1 MLCGITHA
9 IHSLAPFQL
18 PTLHATFKVLCGL
31 VSIITAVYLVKFVP
45 AALKLPNYTAYLEYE
60 IQERQASE
68 KTLRSKNEEM
78 VKLRS
83 CLEVIRHTLTFQA
96 ILNETTSSL
105 CTNFDLESC
114 FFVHYTP
121 ENNSLGFISP
131 YLNDPHCPLVKSLRT
146 TSPNAISAY
155 KDICSRAQAHVL
167 EYADVESLFG
177 APVALHYANK
187 WGSGF
192 TPSKSVACAHI
203 SLDGVETALLILSQ
217 VKDDTHILAAELDII
232 RDIANQVEIALSQ
245 ARSIERDRNML
256 QELQRKNSELAQA
269 QQQAQQAIQ
278 AKSKFIAIMSHEMR
292 TPLYVITALAE
303 LLMDSSLSSEV
314 RESLS
319 TILASG
325 QMLLS
330 NISDVL
336 DYSKFQQDN
345 FVMDKAPF
353 NIRTCIEKCV
363 DIAAVKAHEAG
374 LKIYYH
380 LREGFP
386 EVIDTDEARLS
397 QVFLNLLSN
406 GVKFTK
412 KGMLQIEG
420 HLDSLL
426 TNDEIAQLY
435 GSSFGKSDTRSNNYG
450 SSVATSSATIPYS
463 SSSSVAT
470 SNSSPT
476 TLRNLP
482 PPGTRMAKLR
492 FTVTDTGLGI
502 PRDQIPRLFEE
513 FMQLDNSAT
522 RKYEGTGL
530 GLAICRRIV
539 TLMGGQ
545 IGVDS
550 TPGEGSRF
558 HFYVVA
564 KIPPPSIAQPL
575 QLPTNG
581 VRGSVAMAIV
591 STIALQ
597 KQLSDVARELGL
609 TLAFYKTV
617 HEAISHLEKVTA
629 TVAANTPSSSDPSSS
644 SSGAVHIGSHNSA
657 APRPFAAILIESTL
671 INRDPVRQYRLLNQ
685 FAPSIIIGDLSTL
698 RGLSD
703 EFSAPGETMPPGRRC
718 VNLPVKYINLYLS
731 LRNAIGSLSD
741 AEYDSLHAR
750 VMDIGNRQ
758 SMPGSTT
765 VGTRLVRDLVRST
778 SGASNSSSSS
788 ADSLASPRGGFGSL
802 ASLGSSSSLAS
813 TSSTNSAST
822 TSGGSTSSFQFPP
835 QLPVTH
841 APAVI
846 VPTPLLSSGP
856 SSLASSSSN
865 VGSAIPSS
873 SGLGTSTPG
882 SNGSAS
888 APSSSSK
895 RQDMP
900 PLLLPGASSASATH
914 HHAAKLVGMGGSVG
928 SSLVPS
934 SSGHHMSHLDRS
946 AVSHNV
952 GGGGNGLPTFGQLT
966 GFIFDSLSST
976 VSNSAS
982 TSHSSFFTGSK
993 APSSKNG
1000 SSSYGAN
1007 VHVFTGSGSGDSSDE
1022 YELAGYGSSY
1032 HQYDGHTKS
1041 SGYAGDEGYHYS
1053 PNPKH
1058 LPPNALTTSSSS
1070 SSSNSHSVPKAPSP
1084 QPQVSPPHQS
1094 SSAHQDG
1101 TLLAAQQQHLQQFPF
1116 PVSLLDN
1123 STLEQWQINE
1133 DLNVLLVEDN
1143 TLCRKVCLKQLNRLG
1158 VERVDVA
1165 FDGQEALD
1173 QALIK
1178 DYDLI
1183 MMDVM
1188 MPGLDG
1194 ISATRVLRQ
1203 RELERSQSMSMA
1215 GSTASTSK
1223 VATDDIDGSEDDSD
1237 EKAPFLQRERA
1248 ASAPSSSPSAMR
1260 RRSSSAVVPKATPSA
1275 VASDNAD
1282 KPRQPYIIA
1291 ITASSMLEEGSREAC
1306 ISAGMDDVVTKP
1318 VNLRALHD
1326 ALNRFFESRNI
1337 VPGQKRPSN
1346 SSNSSDSSVTTT
1358 NTSSTPPTS
1367 KDKSTPSSS

>member
-9 IHSLAPFQL
+9 IHALAPYQL

-114 FFVHYTP
+114 FFVHFTP
-121 ENNSLGFISP
+121 ETDSLGLISP
-131 YLNDPHCPLVKSLRT
+131 YLNDAHCPLVKSLRT
-146 TSPNAISAY
+146 TSPTAISAY

-167 EYADVESLFG
+167 EYTDVESLFG
-177 APVALHYANK
+177 SGVAQHYANK

-192 TPSKSVACAHI
+192 SPSKSVACAHI
-203 SLDGVETALLILSQ
+203 SLDGTETALLILSQ

-363 DIAAVKAHEAG
+363 DIAAVKAHETG

-380 LREGFP
+380 LHEGFP

-412 KGMLQIEG
+412 KGTLQIEG
-420 HLDSLL
+420 QLDSYLS
-426 TNDEIAQLY
+426 NDEIAQLY
-435 GSSFGKSDTRSNNYG
+435 NSSFGKSDTRNGYG
-450 SSVATSSATIPYS
+450 SSVSSLAAGLLPS
-463 SSSSVAT
+463 SSSNTIAT
-470 SNSSPT
+470 TSATGVT

-492 FTVTDTGLGI
+492 FTVTDTGVGI

-545 IGVDS
+545 ISVDS
-550 TPGEGSRF
+550 TVGEGSRF
-558 HFYVVA
+558 RFYVVA
-564 KIPPPSIAQPL
+564 KLPPPSIAQPL
-575 QLPTNG
+575 QMPSNG
-581 VRGSVAMAIV
+581 VRGNVAVAIV
-591 STIALQ
+591 QTVALQ

-609 TLAFYKTV
+609 TLVFYKNV
-617 HEAISHLEKVTA
+617 HDAIVSLDKVRA
-629 TVAANTPSSSDPSSS
+629 SIAANTPSSSAPSSS
-644 SSGAVHIGSHNSA
+644 DASSSAVVTTQK
-657 APRPFAAILIESTL
+657 PFAAILVEAAL
-671 INRDPVRQYRLLNQ
+671 INRDPTVLYRKLSSY
-685 FAPSIIIGDLSTL
+685 APSIVLGDVAVL
-698 RGLSD
+698 RGLS
-703 EFSAPGETMPPGRRC
+703 EELARPGEAPAVGRRC
-718 VNLPVKYINLYLS
+718 LNLPLKYVNLYLS
-731 LRNAIGSLSD
+731 IRNAIGSLSD

-750 VMDIGNRQ
+750 VMDIGARQ

-778 SGASNSSSSS
+778 SNTSNSSSASG
-788 ADSLASPRGGFGSL
+788 DSLASPRGGLGTL

-813 TSSTNSAST
+813 TSSSAST
-822 TSGGSTSSFQFPP
+822 ASVG
-835 QLPVTH
+835 
-841 APAVI
+841 
-846 VPTPLLSSGP
+846 
-856 SSLASSSSN
+856 SSSY
-865 VGSAIPSS
+865 
-873 SGLGTSTPG
+873 
-882 SNGSAS
+882 
-888 APSSSSK
+888 
-895 RQDMP
+895 
-900 PLLLPGASSASATH
+900 
-914 HHAAKLVGMGGSVG
+914 HHAAQVAVAPSPVLIPPPMMAPSPLVIPQPLMMPPPTSSSPSNSAAPLLHHIPKVSGMGGSVG
-928 SSLVPS
+928 ALPSAAPS
-934 SSGHHMSHLDRS
+934 SAGGHHLPHLDLRAGMS
-946 AVSHNV
+946 QNV

-966 GFIFDSLSST
+966 GHLFDSLSST
-976 VSNSAS
+976 SANNAS
-982 TSHSSFFTGSK
+982 TSHSSFFSS
-993 APSSKNG
+993 SSKPVPTSKNAVTN

-1007 VHVFTGSGSGDSSDE
+1007 VHVFTGSGSGDSSDD
-1022 YELAGYGSSY
+1022 YDFPGYMGYDTGSKAG
-1032 HQYDGHTKS
+1032 
-1041 SGYAGDEGYHYS
+1041 GYAAEEGYHYGGATKS
-1053 PNPKH
+1053 SKH
-1058 LPPNALTTSSSS
+1058 LPLSLSPIPSTSMSASSSQSLKTPSPAPQMQPS
-1070 SSSNSHSVPKAPSP
+1070 SSHNDV
-1084 QPQVSPPHQS
+1084 
-1094 SSAHQDG
+1094 
-1101 TLLAAQQQHLQQFPF
+1101 TLTAQQQHLAQFPF
-1116 PVSLLDN
+1116 PVSLADN

-1173 QALIK
+1173 QAGLK

-1188 MPGLDG
+1188 MPVIDG
-1194 ISATRVLRQ
+1194 ISATRTLRQ
-1203 RELERSQSMSMA
+1203 REAERGRVRAAAADLE
-1215 GSTASTSK
+1215 
-1223 VATDDIDGSEDDSD
+1223 SEDDSD
-1237 EKAPFLQRERA
+1237 ERMPFLQQRERA
-1248 ASAPSSSPSAMR
+1248 ASAPAPPSPLGARSSPRKNSSPSRTA
-1260 RRSSSAVVPKATPSA
+1260 
-1275 VASDNAD
+1275 ASRPV
-1282 KPRQPYIIA
+1282 PRQPYIIA

-1337 VPGQKRPSN
+1337 TPGQRTPPNNSVPTSN
-1346 SSNSSDSSVTTT
+1346 STSDSKASSDK
-1358 NTSSTPPTS
+1358 PA
-1367 KDKSTPSSS
+1367 PSSSK

>member
-1 MLCGITHA
+1 MLFFSFIMLCGITHA
-9 IHSLAPFQL
+9 IHSLAPYQL

-114 FFVHYTP
+114 FFVHFTP
-121 ENNSLGFISP
+121 ETDSLGLISP

-146 TSPNAISAY
+146 TSPTAISAY

-167 EYADVESLFG
+167 EYTDVESLFG
-177 APVALHYANK
+177 SGVAQHYANK

-192 TPSKSVACAHI
+192 SPSKSVACAHI
-203 SLDGVETALLILSQ
+203 SLDGIETALLILSQ

-325 QMLLS
+325 QMLLA

-363 DIAAVKAHEAG
+363 DIAAVKAHETG

-380 LREGFP
+380 LHEGFP
-386 EVIDTDEARLS
+386 EVVDTDEARLS

-412 KGMLQIEG
+412 KGTLQIEG
-420 HLDSLL
+420 QLDSYLS
-426 TNDEIAQLY
+426 NDEIAQLY
-435 GSSFGKSDTRSNNYG
+435 NSSFGKSDTRNGYGGSG
-450 SSVATSSATIPYS
+450 SSGSPNAAGMLPS
-463 SSSSVAT
+463 SSSSAIAT
-470 SNSSPT
+470 TNVTAVS

-492 FTVTDTGLGI
+492 FTVTDTGVGI

-545 IGVDS
+545 ISVDS
-550 TPGEGSRF
+550 TVGEGSRF
-558 HFYVVA
+558 RFYVVA
-564 KIPPPSIAQPL
+564 KVPPPSIAQPL
-575 QLPTNG
+575 QMPSNG
-581 VRGSVAMAIV
+581 VRGSVALAIV
-591 STIALQ
+591 QTVALQ
-597 KQLSDVARELGL
+597 KQLSDVGRELGL
-609 TLAFYKTV
+609 TLVFYKNV
-617 HEAISHLEKVTA
+617 HDAIAALDRA
-629 TVAANTPSSSDPSSS
+629 RAANAANTPSSSAPGSSDASSS
-644 SSGAVHIGSHNSA
+644 AISQG
-657 APRPFAAILIESTL
+657 PRPFAAILVEAAL
-671 INRDPVRQYRLLNQ
+671 INRDPTVLYRKLSSYS
-685 FAPSIIIGDLSTL
+685 PSIVLGDISVL
-698 RGLSD
+698 RGLG
-703 EFSAPGETMPPGRRC
+703 EELVRPGGAPAIGRRC
-718 VNLPVKYINLYLS
+718 LNLPLKYVNLYLS
-731 LRNAIGSLSD
+731 IRNACGSLSD

-750 VMDIGNRQ
+750 VMDIGARQ

-778 SGASNSSSSS
+778 SGTSNSSSTSG
-788 ADSLASPRGGFGSL
+788 DSLASPRGGLGTL

-813 TSSTNSAST
+813 TSSSAST
-822 TSGGSTSSFQFPP
+822 ASVG
-835 QLPVTH
+835 
-841 APAVI
+841 
-846 VPTPLLSSGP
+846 
-856 SSLASSSSN
+856 SSSY
-865 VGSAIPSS
+865 
-873 SGLGTSTPG
+873 
-882 SNGSAS
+882 
-888 APSSSSK
+888 
-895 RQDMP
+895 
-900 PLLLPGASSASATH
+900 
-914 HHAAKLVGMGGSVG
+914 HHAAQVAVAPSPVLIPPPMIAPSPLVIPQPLMTPPPTSSSPLGGAAPLLHHIPKVTGMGGSVG
-928 SSLVPS
+928 ALPSVAS
-934 SSGHHMSHLDRS
+934 SSAGGHHLPHLDLRAGMS
-946 AVSHNV
+946 QNV

-966 GFIFDSLSST
+966 GHLFDSLSST
-976 VSNSAS
+976 SANNAS
-982 TSHSSFFTGSK
+982 TSHSSFFSGAPKPVSTSK
-993 APSSKNG
+993 IGITN

-1007 VHVFTGSGSGDSSDE
+1007 VHVFTGSGSGDSSDD
-1022 YELAGYGSSY
+1022 YDIPGYLGYDNASKAG
-1032 HQYDGHTKS
+1032 
-1041 SGYAGDEGYHYS
+1041 GYAADEGYHYGGATKS
-1053 PNPKH
+1053 SNKH
-1058 LPPNALTTSSSS
+1058 LPLSLSPIPSTSVSSSQSLKSPSPAPS
-1070 SSSNSHSVPKAPSP
+1070 SSYNEVPL
-1084 QPQVSPPHQS
+1084 
-1094 SSAHQDG
+1094 
-1101 TLLAAQQQHLQQFPF
+1101 TAQQQHLAQFPF
-1116 PVSLLDN
+1116 PVSLADN

-1173 QALIK
+1173 QAGLK

-1188 MPGLDG
+1188 MPVIDG
-1194 ISATRVLRQ
+1194 ISATRTLRQ
-1203 RELERSQSMSMA
+1203 REAERGRVRAAAAELE
-1215 GSTASTSK
+1215 
-1223 VATDDIDGSEDDSD
+1223 SEDDSDD
-1237 EKAPFLQRERA
+1237 EKAPFLRERA
-1248 ASAPSSSPSAMR
+1248 VSAPLPPSPSTSRSSPRKNSSPSRA
-1260 RRSSSAVVPKATPSA
+1260 SSSRPV
-1275 VASDNAD
+1275 
-1282 KPRQPYIIA
+1282 PRQPYIIA

-1337 VPGQKRPSN
+1337 IPGQRNPPN
-1346 SSNSSDSSVTTT
+1346 TSVTTS
-1358 NTSSTPPTS
+1358 NSTSDS
-1367 KDKSTPSSS
+1367 KASSDKPEPSSSK